1 MGSVFMGW
9 FVAKKIWNETIAIK
23 VGWTIALF
31 PSLIL
36 YSVFKNAIAPSWM
49 CLEIVVIFS
58 VPVLCLLI
66 HRLLI
71 NEYNNYAQTESKL
84 EIENEHLSKRGR
96 MMFADDNN
104 ILEVQN
110 IEKVDFEFQN
120 VEDYY
125 DLIILDDVDHVLT
138 VEQLSKLIFSAKKL
152 IIKTIDRPESI
163 IYKTDLSVFFLRY
176 IDENLQSKEENND
189 SDFYIYREKMAYFN
203 GFEENNI

>member
-1 MGSVFMGW
+1 MYD
-9 FVAKKIWNETIAIK
+9 KKINSSLSDVISVLDNEKLVVIGTSITTNFSFMDEYVIDNLIWEDEKKILFFTIGTLK
-23 VGWTIALF
+23 TI
-31 PSLIL
+31 SLIDDI
-36 YSVFKNAIAPSWM
+36 K
-49 CLEIVVIFS
+49 
-58 VPVLCLLI
+58 
-66 HRLLI
+66 R
-71 NEYNNYAQTESKL
+71 EYAKL